1 MSFLGWLVIG
11 IFLICAVGVT
21 DPKQDK
27 ESDERARKA
36 AAARE
41 RRAKIMQQM
50 AAQQNTF
57 MKVCLVLRNVRST
70 YFDNQG
76 THSNLEHIGHNR
88 GCWYSQIRRFCT
100 LCLQIC

>member
-27 ESDERARKA
+27 ESDERAKKA

-57 MKVCLVLRNVRST
+57 MKVCLVLRIVRCRSISVT
-70 YFDNQG
+70 YLFL
-76 THSNLEHIGHNR
+76 TPIHTRS
-88 GCWYSQIRRFCT
+88 S
-100 LCLQIC
+100 